1 MFEETVAMARLQI
14 GLSCVAFAAAT
25 MQRVLDMPGTCLAY
39 LGSAVFPGL
48 RRRVSVRA
56 APALIGL
63 TLAACGSIGPESVPR
78 DRIDYASAIGDS
90 WKQQTL
96 LNIVKLRYGD
106 LPVFL
111 DVQQVIAGYQFN
123 STATAGFNAS
133 TTQMENPSPSFMALG
148 GSVLLQGSYR
158 DSPTIIYT
166 PSVGSSFLT
175 RLMTPIPPSAI
186 MFLLQAG
193 YAADSVMA
201 LTLDSIN
208 GIKNKS
214 DRPINAGRSADPRF
228 VRLGRL
234 IREMQAA
241 GALEIRIVQPK
252 DAAETSVLLFKPRE
266 NQADIESDRNEIAAI
281 LGLAPDAKE
290 ISVYYGGSSGRNDE
304 IAMQTRSMLQIMV
317 ELGFGI
323 NLPTS
328 DTQEGR
334 AWPSLESAQATTTTP
349 LLHIASGNARPS
361 DAFISVPYHGKWFW
375 IPDTEIA
382 SKYIFSFVMLLFSV
396 SEKGAQGTPPIVT
409 VPANN

>member
-1 MFEETVAMARLQI
+1 M
-14 GLSCVAFAAAT
+14 
-25 MQRVLDMPGTCLAY
+25 
-39 LGSAVFPGL
+39 
-48 RRRVSVRA
+48 
-56 APALIGL
+56 LIGL
-63 TLAACGSIGPESVPR
+63 ILAACSSIGPPSVPR

-133 TTQMENPSPSFMALG
+133 STQMENPAPSFMALG

-166 PSVGSSFLT
+166 PSVGPSFLT

-214 DRPINAGRSADPRF
+214 DRRINAGRSVDPKF
-228 VRLGRL
+228 ARLGQL

-241 GALEIRIVQPK
+241 GALEIRIVQSK
-252 DAAETSVLLFKPRE
+252 NAAETSVLLFKPRE
-266 NQADIESDRNEIAAI
+266 NDAETESRRQEIAAI
-281 LGLAPDAKE
+281 LGLAPDARE
-290 ISVYYGGSSGRNDE
+290 ITVYYGGSSGNNTE

-323 NLPTS
+323 DLPAP
-328 DTQEGR
+328 DIREGR
-334 AWPSLESAQATTTTP
+334 AWPSPEDNQAATGSASM
-349 LLHIASGNARPS
+349 LHIASGNARPS
-361 DAFISVPYHGKWFW
+361 DAFISVPYHGRWFW

-382 SKYIFSFVMLLFSV
+382 SKYTFSFVMLLFSV
-396 SEKGAQGTPPIVT
+396 SDKGAEGAAPVVT